1 MLCFLSLQLA
11 LFGGGSDCDV
21 AGLLRQMGVSV
32 GRPEMDMASANMS
45 VTGMA
50 SMDMAEMASMDMAE
64 MDGMDMAEMDG
75 MDMAEMAG
83 MDMTEMAGS
92 ALPTTSTH
100 LVAVAPHDEQS
111 CETEDVSS
119 VCNSMTVCVFAAV
132 TSRGIMPSVLPA
144 PPARMPT
151 LAVRT
156 PPTEGD
162 APDLPPPRA

>member
-1 MLCFLSLQLA
+1 MRIMRRLGRSVLLMLCFLSLQLA
-11 LFGGGSDCDV
+11 LFGGGADCDV

-32 GRPEMDMASANMS
+32 GRPGMDMASASMS
-45 VTGMA
+45 MT
-50 SMDMAEMASMDMAE
+50 SMASMDMAE

-75 MDMAEMAG
+75 
-83 MDMTEMAGS
+83 S

-100 LVAVAPHDEQS
+100 HVAVAPHDEQS
-111 CETEDVSS
+111 CETEGVSS
-119 VCNSMTVCVFAAV
+119 VCDSMTVCVFAAV

>member
-11 LFGGGSDCDV
+11 LFGGGADCDV
-21 AGLLRQMGVSV
+21 AGLLRQMSVSV
-32 GRPEMDMASANMS
+32 GRPGMDMASASMS
-45 VTGMA
+45 VT
-50 SMDMAEMASMDMAE
+50 S

-75 MDMAEMAG
+75 
-83 MDMTEMAGS
+83 S

-100 LVAVAPHDEQS
+100 HVAVAPHDEQS
-111 CETEDVSS
+111 CETEGLSS
-119 VCNSMTVCVFAAV
+119 VCDSMTVCVFAAV

>member
-11 LFGGGSDCDV
+11 LFGGGADCDV

-32 GRPEMDMASANMS
+32 GRPGMDMASASMS
-45 VTGMA
+45 VTSMA
-50 SMDMAEMASMDMAE
+50 
-64 MDGMDMAEMDG
+64 G

-83 MDMTEMAGS
+83 MDMAEVDGMDMAEMDGS

-100 LVAVAPHDEQS
+100 HVAVAPHDEQS
-111 CETEDVSS
+111 CETEGLSS
-119 VCNSMTVCVFAAV
+119 VCDSMTVCVFAAV
-132 TSRGIMPSVLPA
+132 TSRGIMQSVLPA